1 MSLRAKIQRGHRK
14 EIEWTHGTSV
24 TSISKRWR
32 FVQSQMSAQI
42 IDKSSAL
49 YLNTETRLGAGQ
61 DFWVKVVPKIVARLP
76 ARLSLWTVSSLLMA
90 QLFTTSCRWRRG
102 GGGGGGGEGWR
113 TSYSTR
119 LTLTLVNKF
128 IFEELHC

>member
-1 MSLRAKIQRGHRK
+1 
-14 EIEWTHGTSV
+14 
-24 TSISKRWR
+24 
-32 FVQSQMSAQI
+32 MSAQI

-76 ARLSLWTVSSLLMA
+76 ARHSLWTVSSLLMA

-102 GGGGGGGEGWR
+102 GGGGGHISVTVVVVAAGR
-113 TSYSTR
+113 KRHRMY
-119 LTLTLVNKF
+119 KMYMYY
-128 IFEELHC
+128 